1 MNFRRVFILFQARNK
16 EFYRDPGSLGWIFVF
31 PIIMVIGFGYFFK
44 VGESSAFKVALVGS
58 TFEGQ
63 TFDEVPV
70 GTLEEALKKLEFHS
84 FDLVISTGD
93 YYVNESSPRSKMAEA
108 VFLKESVKPV
118 SDKIRHVISG
128 KKVSYVDWLFPGII
142 ATNVLW
148 MALWGVGWVIVR
160 QRKIGV
166 LKRLKASPVKP
177 VEYLT
182 AQALSRMLVMAFSGV
197 AVFALGHL
205 IHPFHT
211 EGSYLDLFLVYM
223 LGCFALSSMGLV
235 AAARLSNEEL
245 VNGILN
251 FITYPMMFLSEV
263 WFSLEGSPEWLKE
276 IAHVMPLW
284 HMVKAMREV
293 MAEGASLAQLSGHI
307 SILGGIGLFCLFLG
321 GFLFRWTKD

>member
-1 MNFRRVFILFQARNK
+1 VDLTHPSAAGLSPARHAPLILAHSQ
-16 EFYRDPGSLGWIFVF
+16 
-31 PIIMVIGFGYFFK
+31 
-44 VGESSAFKVALVGS
+44 
-58 TFEGQ
+58 TFE
-63 TFDEVPV
+63 EVRV
-70 GTLEEALKKLEFHS
+70 AKLDEALKKLEFHS
-84 FDLVISTGD
+84 FDLVIAAGD

-108 VFLKESVKPV
+108 VFLKETVKPV
-118 SDKIRHVISG
+118 SDKVRRVVSG
-128 KKVSYVDWLFPGII
+128 KKVAYIDWLFPGII

-182 AQALSRMLVMAFSGV
+182 AQALSRMIVMAFSGI

-211 EGSYLDLFLVYM
+211 EGSYFNLFLMYM

-235 AAARLSNEEL
+235 AAARLANEEL

-263 WFSLEGSPEWLKE
+263 WFSLEGSPEWLKN
-276 IAHVMPLW
+276 IARTMPLW

-293 MAEGASLAQLSGHI
+293 MTEGASLAQLSSHI
-307 SILGGIGLFCLFLG
+307 YVLGGIGVLCLALG
-321 GFLFRWTKD
+321 GFLFRWNQD